1 MVRKTNSLSKLA
13 ILGSIVTVCIGLSAC
28 NYPGMA
34 AATAT
39 PQATVRST
47 DTPTANDGTLIGETP
62 RPTETPAASDTPL
75 PSDTPAASDTPAMSD
90 TPQATITPTSEQVG
104 VVILNGQQI
113 GLIQKSGDKF
123 NYLPDPYKLTPEV
136 EGKVVLQIKDPA
148 LTWGFNL
155 ESSSSTMYNLKD
167 DPRSGWEAYGVLLAY
182 EGNYEITVKFIAL
195 NAQTGEKL
203 NGKVRIKIVGATI
216 LATDTPEPEEPAP

>member
-1 MVRKTNSLSKLA
+1 MVRKMNNLLKLA
-13 ILGSIVTVCIGLSAC
+13 MMVSIATVCISLGGC
-28 NYPGMA
+28 NYPGI
-34 AATAT
+34 AATTPTVPPTNPPSATIAPSPTPEPSTTPEPSAT
-39 PQATVRST
+39 PA
-47 DTPTANDGTLIGETP
+47 
-62 RPTETPAASDTPL
+62 
-75 PSDTPAASDTPAMSD
+75 PSDTPAASNTPA
-90 TPQATITPTSEQVG
+90 ATETPTTEQVG

-123 NYLPDPYKLTPEV
+123 NYVPDPNRLTPEV

-148 LTWGFNL
+148 VTWGFNL
-155 ESSSSTMYNLKD
+155 ESSSSTMYTLKD

-182 EGNYEITVKFIAL
+182 EGSYEITVKFIAL

-216 LATDTPEPEEPAP
+216 LATDTPELEEPVP

>member
-1 MVRKTNSLSKLA
+1 MVRKTNNLLKLA
-13 ILGSIVTVCIGLSAC
+13 MLVSIATVCISLAGC

-34 AATAT
+34 AVTAT
-39 PQATVRST
+39 PAPTVKPT

-62 RPTETPAASDTPL
+62 GPTGTPAASDTPL

-90 TPQATITPTSEQVG
+90 TPPATITPTTEQVG
-104 VVILNGQQI
+104 VVILNGQLI
-113 GLIQKSGDKF
+113 GIVQKSGDKF
-123 NYLPDPYKLTPEV
+123 DYIPDPNKLTPEV

-148 LTWGFNL
+148 VTWGFNL
-155 ESSSSTMYNLKD
+155 ESSSSTMYTLKE

-182 EGNYEITVKFIAL
+182 EGSYEVTVKFIAL